1 MDPEKL
7 GDISPYLPFVGTL
20 ARIRSTMRMFS
31 CLYPRNTIELWSM
44 ARPAAIPITPT
55 CDSEL

>member
-7 GDISPYLPFVGTL
+7 GDISPYPPFVGTL
-20 ARIRSTMRMFS
+20 ARTRSTMRMFS
-31 CLYPRNTIELWSM
+31 CLYLRITIELWSM
-44 ARPAAIPITPT
+44 VRPAVIPITPT